1 MPGER
6 IQHIIT
12 LLSYKLD
19 ILPQVRYLL
28 RTFITLH
35 LNHPVR
41 DFVELLSKR
50 RLGLFLKV
58 ILKLLLYNQ
67 KISKGKLKQFRRSLT
82 LLTFN
87 LKEVYKDI
95 FKSQN

>member
-1 MPGER
+1 MPGEI

-28 RTFITLH
+28 RTFITLR

-50 RLGLFLKV
+50 R
-58 ILKLLLYNQ
+58 IN
-67 KISKGKLKQFRRSLT
+67 
-82 LLTFN
+82 
-87 LKEVYKDI
+87 
-95 FKSQN
+95 

>member
-19 ILPQVRYLL
+19 ILPQVPYLL

-50 RLGLFLKV
+50 R
-58 ILKLLLYNQ
+58 IN
-67 KISKGKLKQFRRSLT
+67 
-82 LLTFN
+82 
-87 LKEVYKDI
+87 
-95 FKSQN
+95 